1 MMKETKIQYKEP
13 GEGAILFATQFTEGL
28 MMTDAMPVIQQ
39 LMKGDLHD
47 AGDKRVKNCDWCG
60 YLFRDKSKPNSAKT
74 CCKPCKYAKDNF
86 AKKNKKMDQ
95 ELVKPK
101 KKKRSGLSGH
111 YASHLEYPFFASE
124 EYMLKYYHRYE
135 RSYAPEKI
143 ALIDGAKQ
151 TSSGGKRKSA
161 SIPTD
166 GSDKVILRGIR
177 HGHSYGPVVE
187 SQMKPGEVDE
197 YLIEKYGKRHLKH
210 ERDRVER
217 FKCSKKVHK

>member
-1 MMKETKIQYKEP
+1 MMEETKIEYREP

-28 MMTDAMPVIQQ
+28 MMTDALSVIQR
-39 LMKGDLHD
+39 LMKGELHD
-47 AGDKRVKNCDWCG
+47 ADDKRIKNCDWCG
-60 YLFRDKSKPNSAKT
+60 YLFRDDSKPNRARV
-74 CCKPCKYAKDNF
+74 CCRPCKYAKDNF

-143 ALIDGAKQ
+143 ALIDAAKQ
-151 TSSGGKRKSA
+151 TSNGGRRKSVNT
-161 SIPTD
+161 PTD
-166 GSDKVILRGIR
+166 GSDKVNIRGIR
-177 HGHSYGPVVE
+177 HGHRYGPVVE
-187 SQMKPGEVDE
+187 SQMNPADIEV
-197 YLIEKYGKRHLKH
+197 YFIEKYGERHMKN
-210 ERDRVER
+210 ERERAIR
-217 FKCSKKVHK
+217 FKEFKLQ